1 MSQGNN
7 SNRRISTFVLI
18 VIILILTLS
27 LASIYLAVLAYPE
40 LGAGDFSAGY
50 FLIIG
55 FIGLALSVYMLYQTR
70 RSMLRLTIKEP
81 SVLTSVVCQKC
92 GFKNV
97 RDFRE
102 GDYIFKGIEPCPKC
116 NEHMIV
122 TSIYR
127 EVEEKKRMF

>member
-1 MSQGNN
+1 MNKEEN
-7 SNRRISTFVLI
+7 SSTRISNFILAVII
-18 VIILILTLS
+18 VILILS
-27 LASIYLAVLAYPE
+27 LTSIYLAVMSLPE

-55 FIGLALSVYMLYQTR
+55 FIGLALSIYMLYQTR
-70 RSMLRLTIKEP
+70 RSMLRLSIKTP
-81 SVLTSVVCQKC
+81 AVLTTMVCQKC

-102 GDYIFKGIEPCPKC
+102 GDFIFKGMDSCPKC
-116 NEHMIV
+116 DENMII

-127 EVEEKKRMF
+127 EIEEKK